1 MPYSLRHTFL
11 PNIPYYI
18 MGSIC
23 TGVFL
28 TILKKMHI
36 ITGGFPGMSLIIYAL
51 IDTLSVGGIL
61 FLLNIP
67 PLIYGYFVKG
77 KQFTIIVLLSMGM
90 ISVIT
95 DAIMWG
101 LLPYLP
107 DFSVSIGNMIFW
119 VIVSSMMGGM
129 GLSLFVN
136 KHSNPGGLM
145 IIIQAISEKTQ
156 LPIPLIMFI
165 QDMLILLWGLS
176 TILSWQGFFYSALS
190 VTSLTSTMYIV
201 RPFMVKNTP

>member
-28 TILKKMHI
+28 TILKKMEI

-176 TILSWQGFFYSALS
+176 TILSWSEFFYSVLS
-190 VTSLTSTMYIV
+190 VTSLTSTMYIM